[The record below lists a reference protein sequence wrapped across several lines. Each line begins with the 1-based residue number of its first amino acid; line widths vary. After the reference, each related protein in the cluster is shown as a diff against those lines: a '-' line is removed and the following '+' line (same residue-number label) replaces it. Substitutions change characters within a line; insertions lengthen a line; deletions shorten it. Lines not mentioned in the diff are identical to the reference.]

1 MGGHGATYL
10 YQPINASEEARIL
23 RLEPGSFAEPLIGS
37 LVVRKIGD
45 EDDEDED
52 EDEDE
57 EHPPAY
63 DCVSYC
69 WGPQEQFTS
78 FDCDGKVLRVT
89 AAVDEMLRYM
99 REPIEPRYLWID
111 ASKCLRE
118 PKDSNHTYF

>member
-23 RLEPGSFAEPLIGS
+23 RLEPGAFAEPLIGS

-52 EDEDE
+52 EDE
-57 EHPPAY
+57 EHTPAY

-69 WGPQEQFTS
+69 WGPQEHFTS
-78 FDCDGKVLRVT
+78 FDCGGKALRITV
-89 AAVDEMLRYM
+89 AVDEMLRYL

-111 ASKCLRE
+111 ASKC
-118 PKDSNHTYF
+118 